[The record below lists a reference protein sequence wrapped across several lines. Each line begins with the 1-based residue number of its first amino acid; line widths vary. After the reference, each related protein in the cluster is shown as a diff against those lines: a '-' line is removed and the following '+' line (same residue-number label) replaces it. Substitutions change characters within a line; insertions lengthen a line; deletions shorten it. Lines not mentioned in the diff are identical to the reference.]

1 MAAASKMEGY
11 VSFRQL
17 SLEHG
22 LSHGYFSAMYN
33 RGQLHGCE
41 VLRLGN
47 RCLLKRGPDLDMM
60 VASLLSR
67 EGRPMRFTKE
77 NNSAR
82 SRAEYLL
89 AVAQGKREASAL
101 DKEISATVL
110 GLAAYFFEKR
120 QPDEKARLFA
130 AACEFAIR
138 SLTLKRQNSQQTF
151 DMLLSFAS
159 ALAPVSPPSEE
170 IKTP

>member
-1 MAAASKMEGY
+1 M
-11 VSFRQL
+11 
-17 SLEHG
+17 
-22 LSHGYFSAMYN
+22 SHSYFSEMLR
-33 RGQLHGCE
+33 RGQLEGCE
-41 VLRLGN
+41 SRRLGN
-47 RCLLKRGPDLDMM
+47 RVLLKEDEVLEMT
-60 VASLLSR
+60 VQSLLNR
-67 EGRPMRFTKE
+67 NGKPLRFAKQ

-82 SRAEYLL
+82 GRAEYLL

-101 DKEISATVL
+101 DKEISAQVL

-120 QPDEKARLFA
+120 QTNEKARLFG

>member
-17 SLEHG
+17 SLELG
-22 LSHGYFSAMYN
+22 LSHGYISEMYR
-33 RGQLHGCE
+33 RGQLHGVE

-47 RCLLKRGPDLDMM
+47 RCLLRRGADLDMM

-67 EGRPMRFTKE
+67 EGRPVRFTKE

-89 AVAQGKREASAL
+89 AVAQGKREATPL
-101 DKEISATVL
+101 DKEISAQVL

-130 AACEFAIR
+130 AACEFAVR
-138 SLTLKRQNSQQTF
+138 SLTLKRQNNQEAF
-151 DMLLSFAS
+151 DLLVAFAS
-159 ALAPVSPPSEE
+159 ALAPQSSPSEE